1 MLPFTKAESWP
12 NIGFRVTAGS
22 SGTSLLRAAWA
33 SPLGLGIEPGAIRPI
48 PTILHLS
55 VSSRPPD
62 SNVARLS
69 QQWSDRLKRRIAWV
83 EHADKMVAPIHRV
96 WHEPVERR
104 EVVLALDEQRGISL
118 LAHAP
123 FSREA
128 TTTST
133 PLKVVSMYRVIAAS
147 SNLANPLCD

>member
-12 NIGFRVTAGS
+12 NIGFRFTAGS
-22 SGTSLLRAAWA
+22 SGTSLLKAALA
-33 SPLGLGIEPGAIRPI
+33 SSLGLGIEPGAIRPI

-62 SNVARLS
+62 SYVARLS

-96 WHEPVERR
+96 WHDPVERR
-104 EVVLALDEQRGISL
+104 EVVLTLDDHPATHL
-118 LAHAP
+118 LAHGP
-123 FSREA
+123 LSRDA

-133 PLKVVSMYRVIAAS
+133 AS
-147 SNLANPLCD
+147 